1 MRNYHNCEKTS
12 ALSVL
17 FRASFSAS
25 KSFAEN
31 APLQPELVVPAP
43 TLEVRLPAIYQSGSD
58 LGRRASCPTIFEAT
72 MPPLPF
78 SASRAGGFTS
88 CFSYIYST
96 RGRIEVTP
104 FLRKILGLNWLLMAV
119 MLALAIFGVIAIY
132 SATYMREDPV
142 AAEFWRKQANWV
154 AVGFFAFIIVSLI
167 DYRWVRW
174 GALPMYLAGLGFLI
188 LTRFMGH
195 KVYGARSWLSI
206 AGVNFQPAQL
216 AVIAGITVLSL
227 FLSQFRQMHPMLRLT
242 LCGAV
247 VGAPCL
253 LILMQP
259 DLGECII
266 WGPVLVA
273 LLFVGGIPVRYLI
286 CIFLIVIAFI
296 PIAIN
301 LGLKPYQQERI
312 TAFINPDIDR
322 QGSAW
327 AINQSLIAIGSGG
340 WSGKGFKA
348 PNTQIE
354 LGFLPATAVHND
366 YIFSAIGE
374 QWGFVGGMFLLGG
387 FGLLLLICL
396 FVAFCAGD
404 QFGLLLV
411 VGITTL
417 IFTHIFQ
424 NIGMTISVLPITGVP
439 LPLIS
444 YSGSFVLMIMFGL
457 GIVNSV
463 WVHRRGDLR

>member
-1 MRNYHNCEKTS
+1 
-12 ALSVL
+12 
-17 FRASFSAS
+17 
-25 KSFAEN
+25 
-31 APLQPELVVPAP
+31 
-43 TLEVRLPAIYQSGSD
+43 
-58 LGRRASCPTIFEAT
+58 
-72 MPPLPF
+72 
-78 SASRAGGFTS
+78 
-88 CFSYIYST
+88 
-96 RGRIEVTP
+96 
-104 FLRKILGLNWLLMAV
+104 MAV

-132 SATYMREDPV
+132 SATYMREDPT

-154 AVGFFAFIIVSLI
+154 VVGFFAFITTSLI
-167 DYRWVRW
+167 DYKWVRW
-174 GALPMYLAGLGFLI
+174 GALPMYLAGLAFLI
-188 LTRFMGH
+188 LTKFMGQ
-195 KVYGARSWLSI
+195 KVYGARSWLHI
-206 AGVNFQPAQL
+206 GPVNFQPAQL
-216 AVIAGITVLSL
+216 AVIAGIMVLSL
-227 FLSQFRQMHPMLRLT
+227 FLSQFKEMHPMLRLL
-242 LCGAV
+242 LCGV
-247 VGAPCL
+247 IVGAPCL

-259 DLGECII
+259 DLGEVII
-266 WGPVLVA
+266 WAPVLMA
-273 LLFVGGIPVRYLI
+273 LLFVGGMPVRYLI
-286 CIFLIVIAFI
+286 CIILVAVAFI
-296 PIAIN
+296 PIAVN

-340 WSGKGFKA
+340 WAGKGFKA

-374 QWGFVGGMFLLGG
+374 QWGFVGGMFLLGA
-387 FGLLLLICL
+387 FGLLLLTCL
-396 FVAFCAGD
+396 FVAFWAGD

-411 VGITTL
+411 VGITAL

-439 LPLIS
+439 LPLVS

-463 WVHRRGDLR
+463 WVHRRSRLR